1 MTRLSC
7 HTAVLLLFLSVMQ
20 CPKCAHPDTKVL
32 DTRLG
37 KGNVSIR
44 RRRQC
49 LDCGH
54 RFTTIEEILREGL
67 VVTKRDGRRED
78 FDRTKLLTGIRRAAE
93 KRPIETE
100 QIEMMIADILEELE
114 RRFDTDI
121 PSEAIGQAVME
132 RFRQIDQIA
141 YVRFAS
147 VYKDFRDI
155 GELAREIRELQQP
168 D

>member
-1 MTRLSC
+1 
-7 HTAVLLLFLSVMQ
+7 MQ
-20 CPKCAHPDTKVL
+20 CPKCSHPDTKVL

-67 VVTKRDGRRED
+67 VVLKRDGRRED
-78 FDRTKLLTGIRRAAE
+78 FDRMKLLTGIRRAAE
-93 KRPIETE
+93 KRPIESE
-100 QIEMMIADILEELE
+100 QLEMMIAEVVEELE
-114 RRFDTDI
+114 RKFDTDI
-121 PSEAIGQAVME
+121 PSAAIGQAVME
-132 RFRQIDQIA
+132 RFRKIDQIA

-155 GELAREIRELQQP
+155 NELAREIHELQNRE
-168 D
+168 

>member
-1 MTRLSC
+1 
-7 HTAVLLLFLSVMQ
+7 MQ
-20 CPKCAHPDTKVL
+20 CPKCSHPDTKVL

-67 VVTKRDGRRED
+67 VVLKRDGRRED
-78 FDRTKLLTGIRRAAE
+78 FDRMKLLTGIRRAAE
-93 KRPIETE
+93 KRPIESE
-100 QIEMMIADILEELE
+100 QLEMMIAEVVDELE

-121 PSEAIGQAVME
+121 PSGAIGQAVME
-132 RFRQIDQIA
+132 RFRKIDQIA

-155 GELAREIRELQQP
+155 DELAREIRELQNPQ
-168 D
+168 

>member
-1 MTRLSC
+1 
-7 HTAVLLLFLSVMQ
+7 MQ

-37 KGNVSIR
+37 KGNTSIR

-54 RFTTIEEILREGL
+54 RFTTLEEILREGL
-67 VVTKRDGRRED
+67 VVIKRDGRRED
-78 FDRTKLLTGIRRAAE
+78 FDRMKLLTGIRRAAE
-93 KRPIETE
+93 KRPIESE
-100 QIEMMIADILEELE
+100 QLEMMIAEIVDELE
-114 RRFDTDI
+114 RKYDSEI
-121 PSEAIGQAVME
+121 PSGTIGQAVME

-155 GELAREIRELQQP
+155 DELAREIRQLQQP
-168 D
+168 E

>member
-1 MTRLSC
+1 
-7 HTAVLLLFLSVMQ
+7 MQ
-20 CPKCAHPDTKVL
+20 CPKCSHPDTKVL

-37 KGNVSIR
+37 KGNISIR

-67 VVTKRDGRRED
+67 VVLKRDGRRED

-93 KRPIETE
+93 KRPIESE
-100 QIEMMIADILEELE
+100 RLEMMIAEVVDELE
-114 RRFDTDI
+114 RRFDAEI
-121 PSEAIGQAVME
+121 PSDVIGQAVME
-132 RFRQIDQIA
+132 RFRKIDQIA

-155 GELAREIRELQQP
+155 DELAREIRELQSP
-168 D
+168 E